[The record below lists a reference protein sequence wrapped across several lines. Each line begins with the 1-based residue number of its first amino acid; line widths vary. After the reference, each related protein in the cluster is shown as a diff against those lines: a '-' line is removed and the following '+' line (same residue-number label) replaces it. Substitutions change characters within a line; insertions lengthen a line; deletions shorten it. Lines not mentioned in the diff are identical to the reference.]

1 MRPPLLQ
8 LGALLSSMAVI
19 SNWMSQTL
27 PALVGRNTSRLWP
40 PDAST
45 QVSPKEGWQVY
56 SSAQDPDG
64 RCICTVVA
72 PEQNLCSRDAKSRQL
87 RQLLEK
93 VQNMSQSIEVL
104 NLRTQRDFQYVLK
117 METQMKGLKAKFRQ
131 IEDDRKTLMTKHF
144 QELKEKMDELLP
156 LIPVLEQY
164 KTDARLITQFKEEI
178 RNLSAVL
185 TGIQEELGAYD
196 YEELHL
202 RVLSL
207 ETRLR
212 DCMKKLTEMPIATRR
227 KQSHSQ
233 FRHQKG
239 DTAGIIPASIPGLN
253 SRRLSSTPLPYGHTL
268 DSTQTPQKPR
278 HPRHPPCGKL
288 MKITGP
294 ITVKTSGTRFGAWMT
309 DPLASEKNNRVWY
322 MDSYT
327 NNKIVREYKSMADFV
342 SGAESRTYNLP
353 FKWAGTNH
361 VVYNGSLYFNKY
373 QSNIVIK
380 YSFDLGRVLAQ
391 RSLENAGFQNV
402 YPYTWGGFSDI
413 DLMADEIGLWAVYAT
428 NQNAGNI
435 VISQLNPD
443 TLEVAKSWNTGYPK
457 RSAGES
463 FMICGT
469 LYVTNSHLTG
479 AKVYYSYSTK
489 TSSYE
494 YTDIPFHNQYFHIS
508 MLDYNARDRALYAWN
523 NGHQVLFNVTLF
535 HIIKTEDDT

>member
-1 MRPPLLQ
+1 MIISHYENSLASTAMSPPLLK
-8 LGALLSSMAVI
+8 LGAVLSTMAMI

-27 PALVGRNTSRLWP
+27 PSLVGLNTTRL
-40 PDAST
+40 ST
-45 QVSPKEGWQVY
+45 SNTLTQISPKEGWQVY

-72 PEQNLCSRDAKSRQL
+72 PEQNLCSRDAKSKQL

-93 VQNMSQSIEVL
+93 
-104 NLRTQRDFQYVLK
+104 
-117 METQMKGLKAKFRQ
+117 
-131 IEDDRKTLMTKHF
+131 
-144 QELKEKMDELLP
+144 ELKEKMDELLP

-164 KTDARLITQFKEEI
+164 KTDAKLITQFKEEI
-178 RNLSAVL
+178 RNLSSVL
-185 TGIQEELGAYD
+185 TGIQEEIGAYD
-196 YEELHL
+196 YEELHQ

-212 DCMKKLTEMPIATRR
+212 DCMKKLT
-227 KQSHSQ
+227 
-233 FRHQKG
+233 
-239 DTAGIIPASIPGLN
+239 
-253 SRRLSSTPLPYGHTL
+253 
-268 DSTQTPQKPR
+268 
-278 HPRHPPCGKL
+278 CGKL

-309 DPLASEKNNRVWY
+309 DPLAPEKNNRVWY

-327 NNKIVREYKSMADFV
+327 NNKIVREYKSIADFV

-361 VVYNGSLYFNKY
+361 VVYNGSLFFNKY
-373 QSNIVIK
+373 QSNIIIK
-380 YSFDLGRVLAQ
+380 YSFDTGRVLAQ
-391 RSLENAGFQNV
+391 RSLEYAGFHNV

-435 VISQLNPD
+435 VISQLNQD
-443 TLEVAKSWNTGYPK
+443 TLEVMKSWSTGYPK

-489 TSSYE
+489 TSTYE

>member
-1 MRPPLLQ
+1 MRAAASILNLL
-8 LGALLSSMAVI
+8 LLSLLAGLDPSK
-19 SNWMSQTL
+19 
-27 PALVGRNTSRLWP
+27 
-40 PDAST
+40 T
-45 QVSPKEGWQVY
+45 QISPKEGWQVY

-93 VQNMSQSIEVL
+93 
-104 NLRTQRDFQYVLK
+104 
-117 METQMKGLKAKFRQ
+117 
-131 IEDDRKTLMTKHF
+131 
-144 QELKEKMDELLP
+144 ELKEKMDELLP

-164 KTDARLITQFKEEI
+164 KTDAKLITQFKEEI
-178 RNLSAVL
+178 RNLSIVL
-185 TGIQEELGAYD
+185 TGIQEEIGAYD
-196 YEELHL
+196 YDELHQ

-212 DCMKKLTEMPIATRR
+212 DCMKKLT
-227 KQSHSQ
+227 
-233 FRHQKG
+233 
-239 DTAGIIPASIPGLN
+239 
-253 SRRLSSTPLPYGHTL
+253 
-268 DSTQTPQKPR
+268 
-278 HPRHPPCGKL
+278 CGKL

-294 ITVKTSGTRFGAWMT
+294 ITVKISGTRFGAWMT

-327 NNKIVREYKSMADFV
+327 NNKIVREYKSIADFV

-373 QSNIVIK
+373 QSNIIIK
-380 YSFDLGRVLAQ
+380 YSFDTGRVLAQ
-391 RSLENAGFQNV
+391 RSLEYAGFHNV

-435 VISQLNPD
+435 VISQLNQD
-443 TLEVAKSWNTGYPK
+443 TLEVLKSWSTGYPK

-489 TSSYE
+489 TSTYE

-535 HIIKTEDDT
+535 HVIKTEDDT

>member
-1 MRPPLLQ
+1 MSPPLLK
-8 LGALLSSMAVI
+8 LGAVLSTMAMI

-27 PALVGRNTSRLWP
+27 PSLVGLNTTTRLST
-40 PDAST
+40 PDTLT
-45 QVSPKEGWQVY
+45 QISPKEGWQVY

-156 LIPVLEQY
+156 LDPVCQVNHPV
-164 KTDARLITQFKEEI
+164 QEEI
-178 RNLSAVL
+178 RNLSA
-185 TGIQEELGAYD
+185 GA
-196 YEELHL
+196 E
-202 RVLSL
+202 L

-212 DCMKKLTEMPIATRR
+212 DCMKT
-227 KQSHSQ
+227 
-233 FRHQKG
+233 
-239 DTAGIIPASIPGLN
+239 
-253 SRRLSSTPLPYGHTL
+253 
-268 DSTQTPQKPR
+268 
-278 HPRHPPCGKL
+278 CGKL

-327 NNKIVREYKSMADFV
+327 NNKIVREYKSIADFV

-373 QSNIVIK
+373 QSNIIIK

-391 RSLENAGFQNV
+391 RSLEYAGFHNV

-435 VISQLNPD
+435 VISQLNQD
-443 TLEVAKSWNTGYPK
+443 TLEVTKSWSTGYPK

-489 TSSYE
+489 TSTYE

>member
-1 MRPPLLQ
+1 MSPPLLK
-8 LGALLSSMAVI
+8 LGAVLSTMAMI

-27 PALVGRNTSRLWP
+27 PSLVGLNTTTL
-40 PDAST
+40 ST
-45 QVSPKEGWQVY
+45 SDTLTQISPKEGWQVY

-93 VQNMSQSIEVL
+93 
-104 NLRTQRDFQYVLK
+104 
-117 METQMKGLKAKFRQ
+117 
-131 IEDDRKTLMTKHF
+131 
-144 QELKEKMDELLP
+144 ELKEKMDELLP

-164 KTDARLITQFKEEI
+164 KTDAKLITQFKEEI

-185 TGIQEELGAYD
+185 TGIQEEIGAYD
-196 YEELHL
+196 YEELHQ

-212 DCMKKLTEMPIATRR
+212 DCMKKLT
-227 KQSHSQ
+227 
-233 FRHQKG
+233 
-239 DTAGIIPASIPGLN
+239 
-253 SRRLSSTPLPYGHTL
+253 
-268 DSTQTPQKPR
+268 
-278 HPRHPPCGKL
+278 CGKL

-327 NNKIVREYKSMADFV
+327 NNKIVREYKSITDFV

-373 QSNIVIK
+373 QSNIIIK
-380 YSFDLGRVLAQ
+380 YSFDTGRVLAQ
-391 RSLENAGFQNV
+391 RSLEYAGFHNV

-435 VISQLNPD
+435 VISQLNQD
-443 TLEVAKSWNTGYPK
+443 TLEVMKSWSTGYPK

-489 TSSYE
+489 TSTYE

>member
-1 MRPPLLQ
+1 RGLLRASGRVKMVSPRLQRLSRSQKQARFWTSRTSKRAVFHPPK
-8 LGALLSSMAVI
+8 ASA
-19 SNWMSQTL
+19 QTL
-27 PALVGRNTSRLWP
+27 HLSESKMGHVKTPGREGRGGQ
-40 PDAST
+40 ASL
-45 QVSPKEGWQVY
+45 S
-56 SSAQDPDG
+56 
-64 RCICTVVA
+64 I
-72 PEQNLCSRDAKSRQL
+72 QL
-87 RQLLEK
+87 P
-93 VQNMSQSIEVL
+93 VQ
-104 NLRTQRDFQYVLK
+104 
-117 METQMKGLKAKFRQ
+117 
-131 IEDDRKTLMTKHF
+131 
-144 QELKEKMDELLP
+144 
-156 LIPVLEQY
+156 
-164 KTDARLITQFKEEI
+164 
-178 RNLSAVL
+178 
-185 TGIQEELGAYD
+185 
-196 YEELHL
+196 
-202 RVLSL
+202 
-207 ETRLR
+207 ETR
-212 DCMKKLTEMPIATRR
+212 CKFNIQSFKGKLISYP
-227 KQSHSQ
+227 S
-233 FRHQKG
+233 
-239 DTAGIIPASIPGLN
+239 
-253 SRRLSSTPLPYGHTL
+253 PLPPGRWICCDFFFFL
-268 DSTQTPQKPR
+268 FSA
-278 HPRHPPCGKL
+278 CGKL

-327 NNKIVREYKSMADFV
+327 NNKIVREYKSIADFV

-373 QSNIVIK
+373 QSNIIIK
-380 YSFDLGRVLAQ
+380 YSFDTGQVLAQ
-391 RSLENAGFQNV
+391 RSLEYAGFHNV

-435 VISQLNPD
+435 VISQLNQD
-443 TLEVAKSWNTGYPK
+443 TLEVMKTWSTGYPK

-463 FMICGT
+463 FMICGI

-489 TSSYE
+489 TSTYE

>member
-1 MRPPLLQ
+1 MSPPLLK
-8 LGALLSSMAVI
+8 LGAVLSTMAMI
-19 SNWMSQTL
+19 SNWMSQIL
-27 PALVGRNTSRLWP
+27 PSLVGLNTTRLP
-40 PDAST
+40 TSDTLT
-45 QVSPKEGWQVY
+45 QISPKEGWQVY

-93 VQNMSQSIEVL
+93 
-104 NLRTQRDFQYVLK
+104 
-117 METQMKGLKAKFRQ
+117 
-131 IEDDRKTLMTKHF
+131 
-144 QELKEKMDELLP
+144 ELKEKMDELLP

-164 KTDARLITQFKEEI
+164 KTDAKLITQFKEEI
-178 RNLSAVL
+178 RNLSTVL
-185 TGIQEELGAYD
+185 TGIQEEIGAYD
-196 YEELHL
+196 YDELHQ

-212 DCMKKLTEMPIATRR
+212 DCMKKLT
-227 KQSHSQ
+227 
-233 FRHQKG
+233 
-239 DTAGIIPASIPGLN
+239 
-253 SRRLSSTPLPYGHTL
+253 
-268 DSTQTPQKPR
+268 
-278 HPRHPPCGKL
+278 CGKL

-294 ITVKTSGTRFGAWMT
+294 ITVKISGTRFGAWMT

-327 NNKIVREYKSMADFV
+327 NNKIVREYKSIADFV

-373 QSNIVIK
+373 QSNIIIK
-380 YSFDLGRVLAQ
+380 YSFDTGRVLAQ
-391 RSLENAGFQNV
+391 RSLEYAGFHNV

-435 VISQLNPD
+435 VISQLNQD
-443 TLEVAKSWNTGYPK
+443 TLEVLKSWSTGYPK

-489 TSSYE
+489 TSTYE

-535 HIIKTEDDT
+535 HVIKTDDDT

>member
-1 MRPPLLQ
+1 MTRRNLT
-8 LGALLSSMAVI
+8 ANI
-19 SNWMSQTL
+19 YCKNQTKIGSVFKQQNQFRSL
-27 PALVGRNTSRLWP
+27 HLYYYYCVFQ
-40 PDAST
+40 T
-45 QVSPKEGWQVY
+45 QISPKEGWQVY

-93 VQNMSQSIEVL
+93 
-104 NLRTQRDFQYVLK
+104 
-117 METQMKGLKAKFRQ
+117 
-131 IEDDRKTLMTKHF
+131 
-144 QELKEKMDELLP
+144 ELKEKMDELLP

-164 KTDARLITQFKEEI
+164 KTDAKLITQFKEEI
-178 RNLSAVL
+178 RNLSTVL
-185 TGIQEELGAYD
+185 TGIQEEIGAYD
-196 YEELHL
+196 YDELHQ

-212 DCMKKLTEMPIATRR
+212 DCMKKLT
-227 KQSHSQ
+227 
-233 FRHQKG
+233 
-239 DTAGIIPASIPGLN
+239 
-253 SRRLSSTPLPYGHTL
+253 
-268 DSTQTPQKPR
+268 
-278 HPRHPPCGKL
+278 CGKL

-294 ITVKTSGTRFGAWMT
+294 ITVKISGTRFGAWMT

-327 NNKIVREYKSMADFV
+327 NNKIVREYKSIADFV

-373 QSNIVIK
+373 QSNIIIK
-380 YSFDLGRVLAQ
+380 YSFDTGRVLAQ
-391 RSLENAGFQNV
+391 RSLEYAGFHNV

-435 VISQLNPD
+435 VISQLNQD
-443 TLEVAKSWNTGYPK
+443 TLEVLKSWSTGYPK

-489 TSSYE
+489 TSTYE

-535 HIIKTEDDT
+535 HVIKTDDDT

>member
-1 MRPPLLQ
+1 MRAPASILNLL
-8 LGALLSSMAVI
+8 LLSLLAGLDPSK
-19 SNWMSQTL
+19 
-27 PALVGRNTSRLWP
+27 
-40 PDAST
+40 T
-45 QVSPKEGWQVY
+45 QISPKEGWQVY

-93 VQNMSQSIEVL
+93 
-104 NLRTQRDFQYVLK
+104 
-117 METQMKGLKAKFRQ
+117 
-131 IEDDRKTLMTKHF
+131 
-144 QELKEKMDELLP
+144 ELKEKMDELLP

-164 KTDARLITQFKEEI
+164 KTDAKLITQFKEEI
-178 RNLSAVL
+178 RNLSTVL
-185 TGIQEELGAYD
+185 TGIQEEIGAYD
-196 YEELHL
+196 YEELHQ

-212 DCMKKLTEMPIATRR
+212 DCMKKLT
-227 KQSHSQ
+227 
-233 FRHQKG
+233 
-239 DTAGIIPASIPGLN
+239 
-253 SRRLSSTPLPYGHTL
+253 
-268 DSTQTPQKPR
+268 
-278 HPRHPPCGKL
+278 CGKL

-294 ITVKTSGTRFGAWMT
+294 ITVKISGTRFGAWMT

-327 NNKIVREYKSMADFV
+327 NNKIVREYKSIADFV

-373 QSNIVIK
+373 QSNIIIK
-380 YSFDLGRVLAQ
+380 YSFDTGRVLAQ
-391 RSLENAGFQNV
+391 RSLEYAGFHNV

-435 VISQLNPD
+435 VISQLNQD
-443 TLEVAKSWNTGYPK
+443 TLEVLKSWSTGYPK

-489 TSSYE
+489 TSTYE

-535 HIIKTEDDT
+535 HVIKTEDDT

>member
-1 MRPPLLQ
+1 MSPPLLK
-8 LGALLSSMAVI
+8 LGAVLSTMAMI

-27 PALVGRNTSRLWP
+27 PSLVGLNTTRLP
-40 PDAST
+40 TSDTLT
-45 QVSPKEGWQVY
+45 QISPKEGWQVY

-93 VQNMSQSIEVL
+93 
-104 NLRTQRDFQYVLK
+104 
-117 METQMKGLKAKFRQ
+117 
-131 IEDDRKTLMTKHF
+131 
-144 QELKEKMDELLP
+144 ELKEKMDELLP

-164 KTDARLITQFKEEI
+164 KTDAKLITQFKEEI
-178 RNLSAVL
+178 RNLSTVL
-185 TGIQEELGAYD
+185 TGIQEEIGAYD
-196 YEELHL
+196 YDELHQ

-212 DCMKKLTEMPIATRR
+212 DCMKKLT
-227 KQSHSQ
+227 
-233 FRHQKG
+233 
-239 DTAGIIPASIPGLN
+239 
-253 SRRLSSTPLPYGHTL
+253 
-268 DSTQTPQKPR
+268 
-278 HPRHPPCGKL
+278 CGKL

-294 ITVKTSGTRFGAWMT
+294 ITVKISGTRFGAWMT

-327 NNKIVREYKSMADFV
+327 NNKIVREYKSIADFV

-373 QSNIVIK
+373 QSNIIIK
-380 YSFDLGRVLAQ
+380 YSFDTGRVLAQ
-391 RSLENAGFQNV
+391 RSLEYAGFHNV

-435 VISQLNPD
+435 VISQLNQD
-443 TLEVAKSWNTGYPK
+443 TLEVLKSWSTGYPK

-489 TSSYE
+489 TSTYE

-535 HIIKTEDDT
+535 HVIKTDDDT

>member
-1 MRPPLLQ
+1 MRAPGSVPRLL
-8 LGALLSSMAVI
+8 LLSLLAALHPA
-19 SNWMSQTL
+19 QT
-27 PALVGRNTSRLWP
+27 
-40 PDAST
+40 
-45 QVSPKEGWQVY
+45 QISPKEGWQVY

-93 VQNMSQSIEVL
+93 
-104 NLRTQRDFQYVLK
+104 
-117 METQMKGLKAKFRQ
+117 
-131 IEDDRKTLMTKHF
+131 
-144 QELKEKMDELLP
+144 ELKEKMDELLP

-164 KTDARLITQFKEEI
+164 KTDAKLITQFKEEI

-185 TGIQEELGAYD
+185 TGIQEEIGAYD
-196 YEELHL
+196 YEELHQ

-212 DCMKKLTEMPIATRR
+212 DCMKKLT
-227 KQSHSQ
+227 
-233 FRHQKG
+233 
-239 DTAGIIPASIPGLN
+239 
-253 SRRLSSTPLPYGHTL
+253 
-268 DSTQTPQKPR
+268 
-278 HPRHPPCGKL
+278 CGKL

-294 ITVKTSGTRFGAWMT
+294 ITVKISGTRFGAWMT

-327 NNKIVREYKSMADFV
+327 NNKIVREYKSIADFV

-373 QSNIVIK
+373 QSNIIIK
-380 YSFDLGRVLAQ
+380 YSFDTGRVLAQ
-391 RSLENAGFQNV
+391 RSLEYAGFHNV

-435 VISQLNPD
+435 VISQLNQD
-443 TLEVAKSWNTGYPK
+443 TLEVLKSWSTGYPK

-489 TSSYE
+489 TSTYE

-535 HIIKTEDDT
+535 HVIKTEDDT